1 MNINYTGHESG
12 WDNSIEDT
20 LSVCIFNLN
29 KLQKRILDKSQYLF
43 IKTKLWEKILQ
54 EANSKNKQKRV
65 SWITCRSFITSFRS
79 IVLWPLPWQNN
90 FFSLYHLKDPRDIK
104 RLSFL
109 QLFPEFSPSYRNG
122 EKKQTD
128 SENSIHAIDD
138 MKSDRFSH
146 SDKVTDL
153 SRPFLFPQSRQ
164 L

>member
-1 MNINYTGHESG
+1 LNYLQIFYNVIPIDS
-12 WDNSIEDT
+12 
-20 LSVCIFNLN
+20 SVTVAV
-29 KLQKRILDKSQYLF
+29 
-43 IKTKLWEKILQ
+43 TKQL
-54 EANSKNKQKRV
+54 
-65 SWITCRSFITSFRS
+65 
-79 IVLWPLPWQNN
+79 
-90 FFSLYHLKDPRDIK
+90 FSLYHLKDPRDIK

-109 QLFPEFSPSYRNG
+109 QLFPEFSPSYRNE

-138 MKSDRFSH
+138 MKSDRYSQ